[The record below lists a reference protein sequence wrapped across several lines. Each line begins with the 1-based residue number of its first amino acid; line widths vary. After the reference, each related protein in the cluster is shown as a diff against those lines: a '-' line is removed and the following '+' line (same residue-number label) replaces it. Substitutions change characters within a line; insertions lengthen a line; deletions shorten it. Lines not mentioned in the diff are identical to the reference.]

1 MSTPEMLYH
10 YTSLETLALILEHRT
25 IRLMPLSN
33 MDDKQ
38 ESVASDVE
46 KMGQFYFVSC
56 WTADNTESIPM
67 WNMYAGLCDGVRIG
81 MPVNPFV
88 KYSYSANEI
97 FHFDM
102 SNCVVSGDPESYV
115 WHSILPPK
123 YFKAGAF
130 TTSLF
135 EGTEELIKITYT
147 DKRELLEPQIV
158 TNLGDQIG
166 IATNKLGRFKN
177 KYWEFQKEYRYI
189 LEVFPPTLGNQPNPQ
204 AIILYFTLF
213 ANRLA
218 NDQLR
223 SPFNYIDLDLR
234 PDALDKLE
242 VMFSP
247 GMTPGNTILA
257 KTLLGKYGLSDNVRT
272 SALEELV

>member
-46 KMGQFYFVSC
+46 KMGQFYFASC
-56 WTADNTESIPM
+56 WTADDTESIPM
-67 WNMYAGLCDGVRIG
+67 WNMYAGIRCGVRIG
-81 MPVNPFV
+81 MPANPFV
-88 KYSYSANEI
+88 EYSYSTEEV

-102 SNCVVSGDPESYV
+102 SNCVVSGDPGSNV
-115 WHSILPPK
+115 WHSILPPQ

-147 DKRELLEPQIV
+147 DKQELLAPQIV
-158 TNLGDQIG
+158 TNLGDQFG

-204 AIILYFTLF
+204 AIMLYFTMF

-218 NDQLR
+218 NDQLK

-234 PDALDKLE
+234 PDALEKLE
-242 VMFSP
+242 VMLSP
-247 GMTPGNTILA
+247 GMTPGNTVLA
-257 KTLLGKYGLSDNVRT
+257 QSLLKRYGLTDRVRT
-272 SALEELV
+272 SALNGLV

>member
-1 MSTPEMLYH
+1 MLYH
-10 YTSLETLALILEHRT
+10 YTNLETLALILEHRT

-38 ESVASDVE
+38 ESVALDVE
-46 KMGQFYFVSC
+46 KMGQFYFASC
-56 WTADNTESIPM
+56 WTADDTESIPM
-67 WNMYAGLCDGVRIG
+67 WNMYAGISCGVRIE
-81 MPVNPFV
+81 MPANPFV
-88 KYSYSANEI
+88 EYSYSTEEV

-102 SNCVVSGDPESYV
+102 SNCVVSGDPGSNV
-115 WHSILPPK
+115 WHSILPPQ

-158 TNLGDQIG
+158 TNLGDQFG

-204 AIILYFTLF
+204 AIMLYFTMF

-218 NDQLR
+218 IDQLK

-234 PDALDKLE
+234 PDALEKLE
-242 VMFSP
+242 VMLSP

-257 KTLLGKYGLSDNVRT
+257 QSLLSRYGLTDRVRT
-272 SALEELV
+272 STLNGLV